1 MCLKSQLHIDLC
13 PLSREILCCCSE
25 CNYDS
30 VYKIDFSIGF
40 LTFSPK
46 RVVWKGKATQRD
58 FAPFAPYVCNWCVCN
73 VISKSIYIIYGKRV
87 KWSGS
92 ECRQCDFCRII
103 KENWMRHATTGVI
116 TSWCSLG
123 PVIYEFH
130 KFKLS
135 ITNVCQSR
143 RFAELRRRVKRHR
156 NSNPF
161 TLGFDFN

>member
-40 LTFSPK
+40 HTFSPEAGCVK
-46 RVVWKGKATQRD
+46 RKATRRD
-58 FAPFAPYVCNWCVCN
+58 FAPYVCNWCVCN
-73 VISKSIYIIYGKRV
+73 VISKSIYIIYGIRV

-92 ECRQCDFCRII
+92 ECRQWDFCGII
-103 KENWMRHATTGVI
+103 KENWMSHATTGVI

-123 PVIYEFH
+123 PVIYEFN
-130 KFKLS
+130 KFELS
-135 ITNVCQSR
+135 ITSVCLSR
-143 RFAELRRRVKRHR
+143 RFAELRRRTERPR
-156 NSNPF
+156 NSNSF